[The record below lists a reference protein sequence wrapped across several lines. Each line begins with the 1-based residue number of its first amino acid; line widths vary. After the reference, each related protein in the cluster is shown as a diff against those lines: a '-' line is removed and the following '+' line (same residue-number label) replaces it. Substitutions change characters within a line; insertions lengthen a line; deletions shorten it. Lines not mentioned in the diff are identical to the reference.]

1 MNLSKQSGD
10 KELFSFELRSP
21 ENIYNKTFSNKE
33 KDKFM
38 LKVNKL
44 LKKIVINDNLT
55 TTFIVDN
62 FNDIKNNIFK
72 YHKDILK
79 LFNIDKD
86 LKDSIIFISKYSHY
100 YQDILNKIRNII
112 KPIFDINNL
121 LKHDDDILRII
132 ATIFFIII
140 SIYLKNR
147 NLEETIKIFL
157 ECDTIFI
164 QFFIVSYFI
173 LDDIMDD
180 ETIDKTEKKIFIK
193 WFINIADNPTNNI
206 IIPQNIFSEN
216 LINKAC
222 IFKSNYEIFID
233 KYNQNEHIY
242 IYNYIKYMIHI
253 LNEANDN
260 QKKKEI
266 SEEKILEYSFKKSF
280 AVSYFLMYFTN
291 THLNVE
297 IVESCSKFILLS
309 QLVDDYSD
317 IDKDISESNYTY
329 FNSDNISMT
338 FEDRVKKLIY
348 LCYNYII
355 IFNNENKDIK
365 VFTKYNLIY
374 MILLNYKRI
383 NNNMLDEIID
393 YQFIPKKIIYKI
405 LTQNNFDTNI
415 IIKLLKK
422 YIL

>member
-1 MNLSKQSGD
+1 MKLSKQSGD
-10 KELFSFELRSP
+10 KELFSGERSSK

-55 TTFIVDN
+55 TTFILDN

-86 LKDSIIFISKYSHY
+86 LKDSIIFISKYSDY

-121 LKHDDDILRII
+121 LKNDDDIIRII

-147 NLEETIKIFL
+147 NLEETIKKFL

-180 ETIDKTEKKIFIK
+180 ETIDKPQKKIFIK

-233 KYNQNEHIY
+233 KYNPNEHMY

-253 LNEANDN
+253 
-260 QKKKEI
+260 
-266 SEEKILEYSFKKSF
+266 
-280 AVSYFLMYFTN
+280 
-291 THLNVE
+291 
-297 IVESCSKFILLS
+297 
-309 QLVDDYSD
+309 
-317 IDKDISESNYTY
+317 
-329 FNSDNISMT
+329 
-338 FEDRVKKLIY
+338 
-348 LCYNYII
+348 
-355 IFNNENKDIK
+355 
-365 VFTKYNLIY
+365 
-374 MILLNYKRI
+374 
-383 NNNMLDEIID
+383 
-393 YQFIPKKIIYKI
+393 
-405 LTQNNFDTNI
+405 
-415 IIKLLKK
+415 
-422 YIL
+422 

>member
-1 MNLSKQSGD
+1 
-10 KELFSFELRSP
+10 
-21 ENIYNKTFSNKE
+21 
-33 KDKFM
+33 
-38 LKVNKL
+38 
-44 LKKIVINDNLT
+44 
-55 TTFIVDN
+55 
-62 FNDIKNNIFK
+62 
-72 YHKDILK
+72 
-79 LFNIDKD
+79 
-86 LKDSIIFISKYSHY
+86 
-100 YQDILNKIRNII
+100 
-112 KPIFDINNL
+112 
-121 LKHDDDILRII
+121 
-132 ATIFFIII
+132 
-140 SIYLKNR
+140 
-147 NLEETIKIFL
+147 
-157 ECDTIFI
+157 
-164 QFFIVSYFI
+164 
-173 LDDIMDD
+173 MDD
-180 ETIDKTEKKIFIK
+180 ETIDKTEKKTFMK
-193 WFINIADNPTNNI
+193 WFINIANNPTNNI
-206 IIPQNIFSEN
+206 IIPENIFSEN
-216 LINKAC
+216 LVNKAC

-233 KYNQNEHIY
+233 KYNPNEHMY

-374 MILLNYKRI
+374 MILLQYKRI
-383 NNNMLDEIID
+383 NNNMLDEIIE

-405 LTQNNFDTNI
+405 LTQNIFDNNI
-415 IIKLLKK
+415 IIKLVKK
-422 YIL
+422 YFL